1 MAGGAAQVSCPWYI
15 RNHSSFVLCFVL
27 PCSQPAAQHLPPC
40 AAPVLVSLCTLTHQ
54 ELLH

>member
-15 RNHSSFVLCFVL
+15 CNHSSFVLCFVL

-40 AAPVLVSLCTLTHQ
+40 AAPILVSLCTLTHQ